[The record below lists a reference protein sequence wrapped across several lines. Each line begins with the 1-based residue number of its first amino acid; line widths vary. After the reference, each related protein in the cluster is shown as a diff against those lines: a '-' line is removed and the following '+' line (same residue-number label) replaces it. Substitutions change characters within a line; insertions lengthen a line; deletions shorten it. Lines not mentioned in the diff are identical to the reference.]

1 MLDIVLILSQIIPRY
16 TSPGS
21 YMYDTSRCQ
30 VIFREIYNMDIA
42 KLRNQFYRIVI
53 NLPVWGAL

>member
-53 NLPVWGAL
+53 NLPV